1 MAQWASAAPAV
12 TAVKAAAVMSFTVV
26 VPVVTAAT
34 REVARLQSP
43 LAKMAAMVHAE
54 VRADLVLAVVAAAQ
68 AVTQAIKAV
77 QPTVIRAMAAMRAL
91 VLAKGVVVTASM
103 AEVDQVLAAPSL

>member
-1 MAQWASAAPAV
+1 
-12 TAVKAAAVMSFTVV
+12 
-26 VPVVTAAT
+26 
-34 REVARLQSP
+34 
-43 LAKMAAMVHAE
+43 MAAMAHAE
-54 VRADLVLAVVAAAQ
+54 ERAALVLAVVAAAQ